1 MSHFIR
7 RWANWG
13 TAERSSA
20 PEQAS
25 ARSSGTP
32 DHGTDNADKSPSVSV
47 VSGLAE
53 HPGLDF
59 EEPSRRAYPEISPE
73 KRSQRTDKTDKSPS
87 VSFVGGLGARS
98 KVDSVAERC
107 PRCQALE
114 AQGVRI
120 LLCSCGYTAQL
131 RPAPQPQPRD
141 LVYSLAH
148 VRQHAPD
155 LSPVQHEWFDYWL
168 DLYTDGGWSRE
179 DAERGAFRR
188 AMHSPS
194 APTNRE

>member
-87 VSFVGGLGARS
+87 VSFVSGLDDRPR
-98 KVDSVAERC
+98 VDSVAERC

-114 AQGVRI
+114 ARGVHI
-120 LLCSCGYTAQL
+120 LLCSCGYAAEL
-131 RPAPQPQPRD
+131 PPAPRPRPED
-141 LVYSLAH
+141 LAHPLDH
-148 VRQHAPD
+148 VRQHVPGLAP
-155 LSPVQHEWFDYWL
+155 LQRERFDYWL
-168 DLYTDGGWSRE
+168 DLYLDGGWSRE

-188 AMHSPS
+188 AVESP
-194 APTNRE
+194 